1 MKAMAKG
8 AKYLI
13 MKKKIFLSGDFN
25 VPSLDISA
33 KNSCLPNFQ
42 PKKMTISNPPRGN
55 RTLDETKSIRSKT
68 VMPPMAKGVFSIRLN
83 EAKLPMT
90 SVRTHVR
97 MVAFFRLRCNS
108 SERKATT
115 TSSSEIVEVSAAIA
129 NNTKKMMQKIR
140 FLTLRKKNNYQKLKR
155 TKRKFL
161 RKLILNC

>member
-1 MKAMAKG
+1 MAKG

-13 MKKKIFLSGDFN
+13 MKKKIFLSDDFN

-68 VMPPMAKGVFSIRLN
+68 VMPPMAKGVFSIRLS

-97 MVAFFRLRCNS
+97 IVAFFRLRCNS

-115 TSSSEIVEVSAAIA
+115 TSSSEIVD
-129 NNTKKMMQKIR
+129 
-140 FLTLRKKNNYQKLKR
+140 KR
-155 TKRKFL
+155 ESRRENDDSRQHCNQSVGKYHGKGRGSQVVGL
-161 RKLILNC
+161 LHV